1 MPELPEVETIRR
13 DLEKKVKGKK
23 IKEVIIKERKLIK
36 SPSPEKFKKGLEGR
50 KFNAFER
57 RGKFL
62 IISLDSG
69 KKLVIHLKLT
79 GVLIHC
85 PESTPLLNYT
95 RIIFLFS
102 DKTHLRFNDLRKF
115 GELHLVENEKEVK
128 GIKKLGP
135 EPLGK
140 EFSLSL
146 FQEMLSQKKTKIKPL
161 LMDQKFLAGVGN
173 IYASE
178 SLYKAKIHPQRV
190 AFTLTKE
197 EVGKLYKSLQEILKE
212 AIKYRGTSVDS
223 YRDVE
228 GKKGDYAARL
238 KVYGREGKPCYNCG
252 KPIRRIELGGRGTF
266 FCPNCQK

>member
-1 MPELPEVETIRR
+1 MPELPEVETIIR

-36 SPSPEKFKKGLEGR
+36 SPPPEKFKKGLQGR
-50 KFNAFER
+50 KLIAFER

-79 GVLIHC
+79 GMLIHC
-85 PESTPLLNYT
+85 PESRPLLNHT
-95 RIIFLFS
+95 RIIFLFPG
-102 DKTHLRFNDLRKF
+102 KTHLRFNDLRKF
-115 GELHLVENEKEVK
+115 GELYLVDSEERIK

-140 EFSLSL
+140 KFSLSL

-161 LMDQKFLAGVGN
+161 LMDQKFLAGIGN

-178 SLYKAKIHPQRV
+178 SLYKAKIHPQR
-190 AFTLTKE
+190 AASALTKE
-197 EVGKLYKSLQEILKE
+197 EVGKLYKSLREILKE
-212 AIKYRGTSVDS
+212 AIKYRGSSVDS
-223 YRDVE
+223 YRDVG
-228 GKKGDYAARL
+228 GKKGDYEACL
-238 KVYGREGKPCYNCG
+238 KVYGRKGKPCYNCG
-252 KPIRRIELGGRGTF
+252 KPVKRIELGGRGTF
-266 FCPNCQK
+266 FCPNCQR

>member
-36 SPSPEKFKKGLEGR
+36 SPSPEKFKKGVEGR
-50 KFNAFER
+50 KFNTFKR

-69 KKLVIHLKLT
+69 KRLVIHLKLT

-85 PESTPLLNYT
+85 PESAPLLKHT
-95 RIIFLFS
+95 HIIFLFP

-115 GELHLVENEKEVK
+115 GELYLVDSEEEVK
-128 GIKKLGP
+128 GIRGLGP
-135 EPLGK
+135 GPLGK
-140 EFSLSL
+140 EFTRSI
-146 FQEMLSQKKTKIKPL
+146 FQKMLSQKKTKIKPS

-190 AFTLTKE
+190 ASTLDLE
-197 EVGKLYKSLQEILKE
+197 EVGKLYKSLREILKE

-223 YRDVE
+223 YRDVKD
-228 GKKGDYAARL
+228 KKGDYEARL